1 MDIVTCDTIRV
12 AAGLCPDGVSK
23 VIVLLAL
30 LHDVLSH
37 ATGCQSD
44 SELPSAALH
53 HNGKPC
59 WRSHPALMNELFVA
73 QPEWA

>member
-1 MDIVTCDTIRV
+1 MDIATCDTIKV
-12 AAGLCPDGVSK
+12 AVGLCLDGVSK
-23 VIVLLAL
+23 AIVLLAL
-30 LHDVLSH
+30 LHHVLSH
-37 ATGCQSD
+37 AAGYQSD
-44 SELPSAALH
+44 SELASAALH